1 MRNLSFAL
9 ALFVGLAAAAPV
21 CAQSAQERARAA
33 VEAGEIRSLQDIL
46 GRVRGQ
52 FEGRVLDAELDESGR
67 DRWVYQIKILTGDGE
82 VLTLAVDART
92 AEVLRVK
99 GKRN

>member
-1 MRNLSFAL
+1 MRTLSLLL
-9 ALFVGLAAAAPV
+9 ALLVGLTAAPA
-21 CAQSAQERARAA
+21 CAESAQERARAA

-46 GRVRGQ
+46 ERVRRQ
-52 FEGRVLDAELDESGR
+52 FDGRVLDAELDESGR

-82 VLTLAVDART
+82 VLALAVDART

-99 GKRN
+99 GRRN